1 MNWKLRS
8 VTVWFVLLMG
18 ARLAFGQVSADQQ
31 REFAAHMQKAE
42 GYLRQ
47 KQPAQAIPELQ
58 AAVALDPSNVDAQGN
73 LGVLLFFQGK
83 LADSIPHFRAALLGK
98 PDLTK
103 IQGLLGLAEVGTL
116 DFDQGRKDLEA
127 SFPLIPDQKFKVQ
140 VGLELVSLYTQTGD
154 LDEAASVLAK
164 LRKAAPNNP
173 EVLYA
178 AYRTY
183 SDLAGESMLA
193 LAIHAPESAQMHQM
207 MAHEETREGKTNDAI
222 AEYRK
227 AIAIDPHLP
236 GVHFELAELLHTSQ
250 DMAVKKEAEQ
260 EYLAALKENPQDER
274 LLCRLGEMDAQKGDF
289 QKSFEEYSKA
299 AKLQPGDADAKL
311 GLAKTLIELNQTDKA
326 LPLLEQTLQ
335 EDPTNAVAHYRLG
348 TLYRKEGR
356 MDDAKREIEIYK
368 RLKELKDRLRAQ
380 LKDLLIVPN
389 EIHEDEPDE
398 K

>member
-1 MNWKLRS
+1 MPAKS
-8 VTVWFVLLMG
+8 ILLTLFLLPAPHILSLCQAPPSNQDQINLHSRM
-18 ARLAFGQVSADQQ
+18 AQQYLQVRRPD
-31 REFAAHMQKAE
+31 
-42 GYLRQ
+42 L
-47 KQPAQAIPELQ
+47 AIPELQ
-58 AAVALDPSNVDAQGN
+58 KLVAIDPSNVDAQGN

-103 IQGLLGLAEVGTL
+103 VQGLLGLAEVSTL

-164 LRKAAPNNP
+164 LRKATPNDP

-183 SDLAGESMLA
+183 TDLAGESMLA
-193 LAIHAPESAQMHQM
+193 LAIHAPESAQMLQM

-222 AEYRK
+222 ADYRK

-250 DMAVKKEAEQ
+250 DMVVKKEAEQ
-260 EYLAALKENPQDER
+260 EYLAALKENPQDEK
-274 LLCRLGEMDAQKGDF
+274 LLCRLGEMDAQRGDF

-299 AKLQPGDADAKL
+299 VKLQPGEADAKL
-311 GLAKTLIELNQTDKA
+311 GLAKTLIELNETDKA

-335 EDPTNAVAHYRLG
+335 DDPTNAIAHYRLG

-368 RLKELKDRLRAQ
+368 KLKDLKDKLRAQ
-380 LKDLLIVPN
+380 LKDLFIVPN
-389 EIHEDEPDE
+389 EIHADEPDE
-398 K
+398 E